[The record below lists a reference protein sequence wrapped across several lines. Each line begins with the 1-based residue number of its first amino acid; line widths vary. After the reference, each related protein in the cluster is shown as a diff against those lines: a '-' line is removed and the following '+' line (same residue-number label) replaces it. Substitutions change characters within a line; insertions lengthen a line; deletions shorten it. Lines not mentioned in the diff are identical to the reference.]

1 MTTKINL
8 LPWREELRKEQ
19 DRQLFVLAAFAWL
32 LMGVVVGYGH
42 FHMTGRIE
50 AQNARNKYL
59 QAEIAKLDKQIK
71 EIKDIKKRRAALVA
85 RMNVIYRLQADRTQL
100 VYVMDGLVKTIPEGV
115 YYSRLTKA
123 GNTIKIDGTAQSN
136 ARVSALMRN
145 FEASPW
151 FKNPDLAVINVKG
164 SGGGRISQFKMTVQQ
179 GSGTDKD
186 VKISTNRTVSN
197 KTTKPA
203 ETVGDKASPA
213 KSTKK
218 AGTKS

>member
-19 DRQLFVLAAFAWL
+19 DRQLFVLAAVAWL

-50 AQNARNKYL
+50 AQTARNNYL
-59 QAEIAKLDKQIK
+59 KKEISKLDRQIK
-71 EIKDIKKRRAALVA
+71 EIRNIKKKRAALVA
-85 RMNVIYRLQADRTQL
+85 RMNVIYRLQADRTKL

-115 YYSRLTKA
+115 YYSQLTKQ
-123 GNTIKIDGTAQSN
+123 GNTIKINGTAQSN

-164 SGGGRISQFKMTVQQ
+164 SGGRRVSQFRMTVQQ
-179 GSGTDKD
+179 GSGTAKD
-186 VKISTNRTVSN
+186 VK
-197 KTTKPA
+197 
-203 ETVGDKASPA
+203 
-213 KSTKK
+213 KSTRKTISNTPNKSADSAGGKAAKK

>member
-19 DRQLFVLAAFAWL
+19 DRQLFVLAAVAWL

-42 FHMTGRIE
+42 FHMTGRID
-50 AQNARNKYL
+50 AQKARNKYL
-59 QAEIAKLDKQIK
+59 QSEISKLDKQIA
-71 EIKDIKKRRAALVA
+71 EIKDIKKKRAALVA
-85 RMNVIYRLQADRTQL
+85 RMNVIYRLQADRTKL

-115 YYSRLTKA
+115 YYTTLTKS
-123 GNTIKIDGTAQSN
+123 GNTIRIDGTAQSN

-164 SGGGRISQFKMTVQQ
+164 SGGSRVSEFKMTVQQ
-179 GSGTDKD
+179 GSGTPKD
-186 VKISTNRTVSN
+186 AKTTTSRTVDSSSE
-197 KTTKPA
+197 KTGGNADP
-203 ETVGDKASPA
+203 KAGA
-213 KSTKK
+213 VAK

>member
-19 DRQLFVLAAFAWL
+19 DRQLFVLAAVAWM

-42 FHMTGRIE
+42 FHMTGRID

-59 QAEIAKLDKQIK
+59 QSEISKLDKQIA
-71 EIKDIKKRRAALVA
+71 EIKDIKKKRGALVA
-85 RMNVIYRLQADRTQL
+85 RMNVIYRLQADRTRL

-115 YYSRLTKA
+115 FYTQLTKS

-151 FKNPDLAVINVKG
+151 FKNPDLAVINVRG
-164 SGGGRISQFKMTVQQ
+164 SGGSRVSDFKMTVQQ
-179 GSGTDKD
+179 GSGTNKD
-186 VKISTNRTVSN
+186 VKTGTSRTVGA
-197 KTTKPA
+197 TTDKSDGKA
-203 ETVGDKASPA
+203 GDNSGSA
-213 KSTKK
+213 KK
-218 AGTKS
+218 AGAKS

>member
-19 DRQLFVLAAFAWL
+19 DRQLFVLAAVAWL

-42 FHMTGRIE
+42 FHMTARIE
-50 AQNARNKYL
+50 AQNARNNYL
-59 QAEIAKLDKQIK
+59 KKEISKLDKQIK
-71 EIKDIKKRRAALVA
+71 EIRDIKKKRAALVA
-85 RMNVIYRLQADRTQL
+85 RMNVIYRLQADRTKL

-115 YYSRLTKA
+115 YYTQLTKQ
-123 GNTIKIDGTAQSN
+123 GNTIRIDGTAQSN

-145 FEASPW
+145 FEVSPW

-164 SGGGRISQFKMTVQQ
+164 SGGSRVSMFKMTVQQ
-179 GSGTDKD
+179 GSGTAKD
-186 VKISTNRTVSN
+186 VKKSTSRTVSDTN
-197 KTTKPA
+197 SKSAGTA
-203 ETVGDKASPA
+203 GGKAGSGA
-213 KSTKK
+213 AAKK

>member
-19 DRQLFVLAAFAWL
+19 DRQLFVLAAVAWL

-42 FHMTGRIE
+42 FHMTGRID
-50 AQNARNKYL
+50 AQKARNKYL
-59 QAEIAKLDKQIK
+59 QSEISKLDKQIS
-71 EIKDIKKRRAALVA
+71 EIRDIKKKRAALVA
-85 RMNVIYRLQADRTQL
+85 RMNVIYRLQADRTKL

-115 YYSRLTKA
+115 YYTKLTKA
-123 GNTIKIDGTAQSN
+123 GNTIRIDGTAQSN

-164 SGGGRISQFKMTVQQ
+164 SGGSRVSLFKMTVQQ
-179 GSGTDKD
+179 GSGTSKD
-186 VKISTNRTVSN
+186 AKSPTST
-197 KTTKPA
+197 
-203 ETVGDKASPA
+203 TVGTTTGKTAGNASGKAGA
-213 KSTKK
+213 AKK
-218 AGTKS
+218 ADTKS

>member
-19 DRQLFVLAAFAWL
+19 DRQLFVLAAVAWL

-42 FHMTGRIE
+42 FHMTARIE
-50 AQNARNKYL
+50 AQNARNNYL
-59 QAEIAKLDKQIK
+59 KAEISKLDKQIK
-71 EIKDIKKRRAALVA
+71 EIRDIKKKRAALVA
-85 RMNVIYRLQADRTQL
+85 RMNVIYRLQADRTKL

-115 YYSRLTKA
+115 YYRSLTKN

-145 FEASPW
+145 FEASRW
-151 FKNPDLAVINVKG
+151 FKNPDLAVINIQG
-164 SGGGRISQFKMTVQQ
+164 SGGSRISLFKMTVQQ

-186 VKISTNRTVSN
+186 VKTSTSRTVSN
-197 KTTKPA
+197 TTGGSATTSGGKT
-203 ETVGDKASPA
+203 SPA
-213 KSTKK
+213 KPAKK
-218 AGTKS
+218 SDTKS

>member
-19 DRQLFVLAAFAWL
+19 DRQLFVLAAVAWL

-42 FHMTGRIE
+42 FHMTGRID
-50 AQNARNKYL
+50 AQVARNNYL
-59 QAEIAKLDKQIK
+59 KTEISKLDKQIA
-71 EIKDIKKRRAALVA
+71 EIRDIKKKRAALVA
-85 RMNVIYRLQADRTQL
+85 RMNVIYRLQADRTKL

-115 YYSRLTKA
+115 FYTKLTKS

-151 FKNPDLAVINVKG
+151 FKNPDLAVINIKG
-164 SGGGRISQFKMTVQQ
+164 SGGSRVSLFKMTVQQ
-179 GSGTDKD
+179 GSGTNKD
-186 VKISTNRTVSN
+186 VKTATSKTVSTSSGKEAGN
-197 KTTKPA
+197 A
-203 ETVGDKASPA
+203 GDKAGSDKKSGA
-213 KSTKK
+213 KS
-218 AGTKS
+218 

>member
-19 DRQLFVLAAFAWL
+19 DRQLFVLAAVAWL

-42 FHMTGRIE
+42 FHMTGRID
-50 AQNARNKYL
+50 AQKGRNKYL
-59 QAEIAKLDKQIK
+59 QSEISKLDKQIA
-71 EIKDIKKRRAALVA
+71 EIKDIKKKRAALVA
-85 RMNVIYRLQADRTQL
+85 RMNVIYRLQADRTKL

-115 YYSRLTKA
+115 YYTTLTKS
-123 GNTIKIDGTAQSN
+123 GNTIRIDGTAQSN

-151 FKNPDLAVINVKG
+151 FKNPDLDVINVIG
-164 SGGGRISQFKMTVQQ
+164 SGGSRVSEFKMTVQQ
-179 GSGTDKD
+179 GSGTPADAKT
-186 VKISTNRTVSN
+186 STSRAVSTSGE
-197 KTTKPA
+197 KAGGKA
-203 ETVGDKASPA
+203 EPKAGTA
-213 KSTKK
+213 TK

>member
-19 DRQLFVLAAFAWL
+19 DRQLFVLAAVAWM

-50 AQNARNKYL
+50 AQNARNNYL
-59 QAEIAKLDKQIK
+59 KKEISKLDKQIA
-71 EIKDIKKRRAALVA
+71 EIKDIKKKRGALVA
-85 RMNVIYRLQADRTQL
+85 RMNVIYRLQADRTKL

-115 YYSRLTKA
+115 YYTKLTKS

-164 SGGGRISQFKMTVQQ
+164 SGGSRVSDFKMTVQQ
-179 GSGTDKD
+179 GSGTSED
-186 VKISTNRTVSN
+186 VKTATSRTVGN
-197 KTTKPA
+197 TNGKTAGSAGGKP
-203 ETVGDKASPA
+203 GPA
-213 KSTKK
+213 KK
-218 AGTKS
+218 AGAKS

>member
-19 DRQLFVLAAFAWL
+19 DRQLFVLAAVAWM

-42 FHMTGRIE
+42 FHMTGRID
-50 AQNARNKYL
+50 AQKARNNYL
-59 QAEIAKLDKQIK
+59 KKEISKLDKQIA
-71 EIKDIKKRRAALVA
+71 EIRDIKKKRAALVA
-85 RMNVIYRLQADRTQL
+85 RMNVIYRLQADRTKL

-115 YYSRLTKA
+115 FYTKLTKT
-123 GNTIKIDGTAQSN
+123 GNTIRIDGTAQSN

-164 SGGGRISQFKMTVQQ
+164 SGGSRVSLFKMTVQQ
-179 GSGTDKD
+179 GSGTKKD
-186 VKISTNRTVSN
+186 AKTATSRTVG
-197 KTTKPA
+197 TTPGKPA
-203 ETVGDKASPA
+203 GSAGGKPGPA
-213 KSTKK
+213 KK
-218 AGTKS
+218 AGAKS

>member
-19 DRQLFVLAAFAWL
+19 DRQLFVLAAVAWM

-50 AQNARNKYL
+50 AQNARNNYL
-59 QAEIAKLDKQIK
+59 KKEISKLDKQIA
-71 EIKDIKKRRAALVA
+71 EIKDIKKKRAALVA
-85 RMNVIYRLQADRTQL
+85 RMNVIYRLQADRTKL

-115 YYSRLTKA
+115 FYTKLTKS
-123 GNTIKIDGTAQSN
+123 GNTIKIEGTAQSN

-145 FEASPW
+145 FETSPW

-164 SGGGRISQFKMTVQQ
+164 SGGSRVSDFKMTVQQ
-179 GSGTDKD
+179 GSGTSED
-186 VKISTNRTVSN
+186 VKAATSRTLGNTNGTSAGSAGG
-197 KTTKPA
+197 KP
-203 ETVGDKASPA
+203 GPS
-213 KSTKK
+213 KK
-218 AGTKS
+218 AGAKS